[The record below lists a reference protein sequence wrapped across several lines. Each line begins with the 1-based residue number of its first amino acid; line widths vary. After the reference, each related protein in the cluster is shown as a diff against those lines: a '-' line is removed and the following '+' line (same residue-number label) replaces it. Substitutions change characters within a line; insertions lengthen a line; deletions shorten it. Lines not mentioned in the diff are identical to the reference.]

1 MQDNLTKTKLTPTES
16 SQHMIETE
24 RELSEEVK
32 GGQALNLMSPCQ
44 AGGLCGLC
52 SDKQRVHLSAS
63 MNNREKERKNCG
75 GRLSTSSVERVQMC
89 SYHKSTP
96 MMHCLSQSVG
106 GQCSCAL
113 ERAKQ
118 L

>member
-1 MQDNLTKTKLTPTES
+1 MQDNLTKTNVTPTES
-16 SQHMIETE
+16 SQHMTQRHRE
-24 RELSEEVK
+24 RPVK
-32 GGQALNLMSPCQ
+32 GS
-44 AGGLCGLC
+44 
-52 SDKQRVHLSAS
+52 KQRTGSQPDVTLPGRWTVWSVFRQMSAS
-63 MNNREKERKNCG
+63 MNNTEKEREKERG

-96 MMHCLSQSVG
+96 MMHCLGQSVG
-106 GQCSCAL
+106 GQCSCAP